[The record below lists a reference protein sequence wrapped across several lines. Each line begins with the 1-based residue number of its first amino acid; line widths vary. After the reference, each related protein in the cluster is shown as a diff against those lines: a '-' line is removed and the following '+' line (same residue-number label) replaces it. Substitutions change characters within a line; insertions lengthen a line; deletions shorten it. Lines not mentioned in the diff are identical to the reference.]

1 MNNSAAYTDL
11 VDVLRKSLAEH
22 GPRRLFGTKKA
33 GVWEWTTYQQFGK
46 RVDEFRAGLKALG
59 IEQGD
64 TVAAIAGNRVEWAV
78 AAYAAYGLGAR
89 FCPMYESQLAED
101 WEYIVKDS
109 GARILLTSTHKIYE
123 AVKDW
128 PGEIGTL
135 EHVYCMALPE
145 EDAASFE
152 AVEKLGRM
160 NPAPN
165 AAIDPEWVCGFI
177 YTSGTTGKP
186 KGVLL
191 THNNIVSNINGV
203 GSLFPI
209 DHSDV
214 SVSFLPWA
222 HSFGQTC
229 ELHWLITRGAATA
242 IAESVEKLVD
252 NFGEIRPT
260 VLLAVPRIFNRI
272 YDGLQK
278 RMAADGGIK
287 KVLFDAGME
296 NEEKRKQ
303 LRRSGESS
311 FFVEL
316 KHNFYD
322 KMVFSKV
329 RERFGGRLKYAVS
342 GGAALSPEVAD
353 FIDKLGIIVC
363 EGYGLTETSPISSAN
378 FPDARKIGSVG
389 RPLPGVTIT
398 IDQSMVDDKES
409 GDGEIVVKGPNVM
422 KGYHNLPEETAAVMT
437 ADGAFRTGDL
447 GRFDAD
453 GFLYITG
460 RIKEQ
465 YKLENGKYVVPGP
478 LEDELQLSPYILQAF
493 LDGSNKPYNV
503 LLLVP
508 DQAAIKGWA
517 KENGIAGEYEE
528 LLENPKTKELIS
540 EQIDKFGTHFKSY
553 EKPRRFHLIA
563 EEFTVANGM
572 LTPKMSVKRK
582 TVNDRYADVLAS
594 LHG

>member
-1 MNNSAAYTDL
+1 MTQPSFTDL
-11 VDVLRKSLAEH
+11 PDVLKKALAEH
-22 GPRRLFGTKKA
+22 GPRRLFGTKK
-33 GVWEWTTYQQFGK
+33 GGEWVWTTYQEFGK
-46 RVDEFRAGLKALG
+46 RVDDFRGGLRSLG
-59 IEQGD
+59 IGQGD
-64 TVAAIAGNRVEWAV
+64 TVACIAGNRVEWAV

-101 WEYIVKDS
+101 WDYIVRDS
-109 GARILLTSTHKIYE
+109 GARILLASTHAIYE
-123 AVKDW
+123 KVKDW
-128 PGEIGTL
+128 AKKIDSL

-145 EDAASFE
+145 EDPASFQ
-152 AVEKLGRM
+152 AVEALGRK
-160 NPAPN
+160 NPAPTV
-165 AAIDPEWVCGFI
+165 AIDPEWVCGFI

-191 THNNIVSNINGV
+191 THANIVSNINAV

-209 DHSDV
+209 DHSDI

-252 NFGEIRPT
+252 NFAEIRPT

-272 YDGLQK
+272 YDGLLK
-278 RMAADGGIK
+278 RMAAEGGLK
-287 KVLFDAGME
+287 KKLFDAGME

-303 LRRSGESS
+303 LRRAGETSS
-311 FFVEL
+311 WVEM
-316 KHNFYD
+316 KHKFYD
-322 KMVFSKV
+322 KVVFSKV
-329 RERFGGRLKYAVS
+329 RARFGGRLKYAVS

-363 EGYGLTETSPISSAN
+363 EGYGLTETSPITSAN

-389 RPLPGVTIT
+389 RPLPGVTVT

-409 GDGEIVVKGPNVM
+409 GNGEIVVKGPNVM
-422 KGYHNLPEETAAVMT
+422 KGYHNLPQETAAVMT
-437 ADGAFRTGDL
+437 PDGGFRTGDL

-478 LEDELQLSPYILQAF
+478 LEDELHLSPYILQAF

-503 LLLVP
+503 LLLIP
-508 DQAAIKGWA
+508 DKAAVQAWA
-517 KENGIAGEYEE
+517 KENGISGEYQQI
-528 LLENPKTKELIS
+528 LDNPKTKQLFS
-540 EQIDKFGTHFKSY
+540 EQIDKYGTHFKSY
-553 EKPRRFHLIA
+553 EKPRRFKLIA
-563 EEFTVANGM
+563 EEFTVDNGM

-582 TVNDRYADVLAS
+582 TVADRYAKELAE
-594 LHG
+594 LHS

>member
-1 MNNSAAYTDL
+1 MSQASYTDL
-11 VDVLRKSLAEH
+11 VDVLLKAVAEH
-22 GPRRLFGTKKA
+22 GPRRLFGTKK
-33 GVWEWTTYQQFGK
+33 GGTWVWTTYQEFGR
-46 RVDEFRAGLKALG
+46 RVDDFRGGLKALG
-59 IEQGD
+59 IKEGD
-64 TVAAIAGNRVEWAV
+64 TIAAIAGNRVEWAV

-89 FCPMYESQLAED
+89 FCPMYESQLESD
-101 WEYIVKDS
+101 WDYIVRDS
-109 GARILLTSTHKIYE
+109 GARILLVSTNAIFEK
-123 AVKDW
+123 VKSW
-128 PGEIGTL
+128 PGQIPTL
-135 EHVYCMALPE
+135 EHVFSMAVPE
-145 EDAASFE
+145 EDSSSFA
-152 AVEKLGRM
+152 AVEALGRK
-160 NPAPN
+160 NPSPPVQ
-165 AAIDPEWVCGFI
+165 IDPEWVCGFI

-209 DHSDV
+209 DHSDI

-252 NFGEIRPT
+252 NFAEIRPT

-272 YDGLQK
+272 YDGLLK
-278 RMAADGGIK
+278 RMAAEGGLK
-287 KVLFDAGME
+287 KALFDAGME

-303 LRRSGESS
+303 LRRAGESS
-311 FFVEL
+311 ALVEL
-316 KHNFYD
+316 KHAFYD
-322 KMVFSKV
+322 KLVFSKV

-353 FIDKLGIIVC
+353 FIDKLGIVVC
-363 EGYGLTETSPISSAN
+363 EGYGLTETSPITSAN

-389 RPLPGVTIT
+389 RPLPGVTVK
-398 IDQSMVDDKES
+398 IDQSVVDDKES

-422 KGYHNLPEETAAVMT
+422 KGYHNLPAETAAVMT
-437 ADGAFRTGDL
+437 ADGSFRTGDL

-508 DQAAIKGWA
+508 DRAAVQGWA
-517 KENGIAGEYEE
+517 KDNGINSNDYAS
-528 LLENPKTKELIS
+528 LLENPKVKQLIS

-553 EKPRRFHLIA
+553 EKPRRFKLIA
-563 EEFTVANGM
+563 EEFTVDNGM

-582 TVNDRYADVLAS
+582 TVAERYAAELAE